1 MSEYIEEAL
10 QFLFVPSYIYTPEYQ
25 LEYWIDFIIIDAT
38 SDDSGLD
45 NIENYVSTSII
56 ESALDYLIPY
66 SEITFV
72 TYKIDIDDDSLQ
84 DLKEVYDETT
94 EVYYN
99 YGICDTLHI
108 LDSEAL
114 IPEADK
120 LIIRPEGMVTI
131 PILIFVEDHCATVDG
146 LASGIAQSYDDGSPF
161 GIFIPT
167 GMSLL
172 EYSGLT
178 QTSIHEI
185 GHILGLFHP
194 HDRFIGIDEEGYLN
208 YETDWY
214 WDQSATPMTY
224 LDNSNNLWFDG
235 LNSDTIDRGHVLY
248 LLNQTQYNLYEI
260 WTIIEEKG
268 YTYDTLPWE
277 YRSLLYDLDR
287 NWDSSITEFKDGNY
301 FDYYGGGLDSFD
313 YALNAY
319 NTAEELLNGTS
330 ELENYT
336 PYYLVKYGT
345 DPNNADTDGDGII
358 DSYETMTGFWSS
370 KFNTGTNPIVA
381 DSDGDGLDDG
391 YEITI
396 DTNPTNKDSDYDW
409 SNDGLEINSETN
421 PNEWDTDGD
430 NLSDGHEELIG
441 SNPLAMDTD
450 GDGLDDGY
458 EVLILGSDPTLVD
471 TDGDGFNDAED
482 NWPTFN
488 FQLTMIVSYYKVE
501 NTDFW
506 DGDDVYFV
514 MFIEDSDM
522 YITSYIDGEDEYNV
536 WYNFTYDVDD
546 NQMGF
551 DIGLQAWDYDGHEG
565 SEDDVYDI
573 DGQNEGSLQLDLYYY
588 PEYGFVGGDA
598 YEDYEYEGID
608 YGYVR
613 VNTDGSTDGDYN
625 NHDAEVTIYLGW
637 NIL

>member
-1 MSEYIEEAL
+1 MSEGCFAIPDNHSTLSHEVGHYFNL
-10 QFLFVPSYIYTPEYQ
+10 LHTH
-25 LEYWIDFIIIDAT
+25 T
-38 SDDSGLD
+38 GSG
-45 NIENYVSTSII
+45 
-56 ESALDYLIPY
+56 
-66 SEITFV
+66 
-72 TYKIDIDDDSLQ
+72 
-84 DLKEVYDETT
+84 
-94 EVYYN
+94 
-99 YGICDTLHI
+99 
-108 LDSEAL
+108 
-114 IPEADK
+114 
-120 LIIRPEGMVTI
+120 
-131 PILIFVEDHCATVDG
+131 
-146 LASGIAQSYDDGSPF
+146 
-161 GIFIPT
+161 
-167 GMSLL
+167 
-172 EYSGLT
+172 
-178 QTSIHEI
+178 
-185 GHILGLFHP
+185 
-194 HDRFIGIDEEGYLN
+194 
-208 YETDWY
+208 
-214 WDQSATPMTY
+214 DQ
-224 LDNSNNLWFDG
+224 
-235 LNSDTIDRGHVLY
+235 
-248 LLNQTQYNLYEI
+248 
-260 WTIIEEKG
+260 
-268 YTYDTLPWE
+268 
-277 YRSLLYDLDR
+277 
-287 NWDSSITEFKDGNY
+287 
-301 FDYYGGGLDSFD
+301 
-313 YALNAY
+313 
-319 NTAEELLNGTS
+319 
-330 ELENYT
+330 
-336 PYYLVKYGT
+336 
-345 DPNNADTDGDGII
+345 DGDGII

-546 NQMGF
+546 NQIGF

-573 DGQNEGSLQLDLYYY
+573 DGQNEDSLQLDLYYY